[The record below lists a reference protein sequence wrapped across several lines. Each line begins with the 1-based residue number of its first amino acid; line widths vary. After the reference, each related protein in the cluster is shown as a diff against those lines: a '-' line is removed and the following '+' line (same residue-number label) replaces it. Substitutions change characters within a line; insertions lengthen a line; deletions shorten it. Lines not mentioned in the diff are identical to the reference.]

1 MTTVQQTQTVTWNS
15 TEFSVYQPP
24 HVKWHETSGIYIFTG
39 LDSDGLWIALYIGQA
54 SSFADRIPDHE
65 RWAEAVRLGAT
76 HIHAAVVPLAANR
89 DRLEQA
95 LIASYQPPL
104 NTHHR

>member
-1 MTTVQQTQTVTWNS
+1 MTVQQQTQKVTWGS
-15 TEFSVYQPP
+15 TEFTVFSPP
-24 HVKWHETSGIYIFTG
+24 RVEWYETSGIYIFTG
-39 LDSDGLWIALYIGQA
+39 VNSSNFWKALYIGQTD
-54 SSFADRIPDHE
+54 SFATRLPSHE

-95 LIASYQPPL
+95 LIAKYQPIL